1 MKRYILILLL
11 YPLFANAQNEKSISV
26 CDKKNQFVSY
36 HENGNIYF
44 KGCKINGEQTGVWE
58 EYYINSNLKEK
69 GIYTIDSIGS
79 TQRNCIKY
87 WQSLKIGIWEEYHE
101 NGKMKTI
108 GKYIPRARCYQD
120 TLIKDSDITITMNIE
135 YYKDGMWQYF
145 DESGDLQ
152 KEEKYSDGKLIEK

>member
-1 MKRYILILLL
+1 
-11 YPLFANAQNEKSISV
+11 
-26 CDKKNQFVSY
+26 
-36 HENGNIYF
+36 
-44 KGCKINGEQTGVWE
+44 
-58 EYYINSNLKEK
+58 
-69 GIYTIDSIGS
+69 
-79 TQRNCIKY
+79 
-87 WQSLKIGIWEEYHE
+87 
-101 NGKMKTI
+101 MKTI